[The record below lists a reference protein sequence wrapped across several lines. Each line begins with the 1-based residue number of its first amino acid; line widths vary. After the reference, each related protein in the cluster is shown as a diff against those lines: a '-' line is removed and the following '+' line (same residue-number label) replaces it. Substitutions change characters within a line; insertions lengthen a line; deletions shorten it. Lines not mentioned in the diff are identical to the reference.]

1 MAICK
6 MCHKSIPDGMDFCE
20 ECENKRTNQADESY
34 LDSLLSSVTAESDSK
49 VEDSVEYY
57 EKNNTPPRRA
67 SFEISHGVIKTA
79 PAEAPAPEPE
89 PAAKAETEPA
99 PAEPVT
105 DIAEAVVD
113 TVEEI
118 PETVEDAVEDLSEA
132 VEDASEDIPEAIED
146 AAEEITDIVEDSAA
160 DVSDLTADLDENI
173 GKITDETALDEAEI
187 TEDIPV
193 AAEEIVEDITDSITD
208 ITDETVTDIADA
220 AEDIAADIPDIGAD
234 LSDTSED
241 IPEDMP
247 AGASEEISE
256 DISADAGEDISDD
269 IPTDIGEDIPEDI
282 AAAADEGAESSD
294 DTDVDELLDGLLAD
308 MDAAGAGEP
317 EEEVEPIGEDDL
329 SEIFAAAQQQHE
341 DGEGEGEGEP
351 SSDDLFDI
359 NDAVTEPDGEAADIA
374 SDAETDN
381 AENAE
386 TTDNGSD
393 ESAAAEGDSPAEEPI
408 VDLLD
413 SDLTD
418 AVLDA
423 PDAEPAASE
432 TEELSGPDIEIEL
445 PEPEA
450 GGEQLVDSAS
460 VDSVLDDILDTG
472 HFLSETDL
480 EKLGTD
486 EAPAEASSEETL
498 ADIDNID
505 VDSLLDEIDSGE
517 LDKTIESLD
526 GDAAEKKKSKKKK
539 DKEKKSLFERLFAN
553 VVEELTPEQIEAQ
566 KAKEEAAAKKKIED
580 AEKKKEQKA
589 LSKEEKEKAK
599 AEAKA
604 AKEEEAKKKAEEKK
618 RKAEEAKA
626 KAQKKKEEKLALES
640 LEVNE
645 GRINR
650 AGASI
655 LFVIFAVFAIF
666 IILGTNIYYY
676 NLSIKN
682 AQTEF
687 DRQHYNEAYYEVYGL
702 RIKDK
707 DIELYDK
714 IMTVMYVNIQ
724 LSSYQN
730 YMKSNNREK
739 ALDSLLKGLL
749 RYDKYLE
756 LATLLDIEDDLNYV
770 KSGILEALSTE
781 FQMSEADAYDMM
793 KYVDNVDYSAYIY
806 ELLGDYEVDYQ

>member
-6 MCHKSIPDGMDFCE
+6 MCHKPIPDGMDFCE

-34 LDSLLSSVTAESDSK
+34 LDSLLSSVTAESEDK
-49 VEDSVEYY
+49 VESSVELY

-79 PAEAPAPEPE
+79 PVEEAAPEPV
-89 PAAKAETEPA
+89 TEEVP
-99 PAEPVT
+99 
-105 DIAEAVVD
+105 
-113 TVEEI
+113 
-118 PETVEDAVEDLSEA
+118 
-132 VEDASEDIPEAIED
+132 EDIPEA
-146 AAEEITDIVEDSAA
+146 AEETIETAEDLVADIPDIAA
-160 DVSDLTADLDENI
+160 DLTED
-173 GKITDETALDEAEI
+173 I
-187 TEDIPV
+187 TEDIPE
-193 AAEEIVEDITDSITD
+193 AAEEIVED
-208 ITDETVTDIADA
+208 ETVSEDIPADI
-220 AEDIAADIPDIGAD
+220 EDIAADISEEIPAETEEIAETVEDI
-234 LSDTSED
+234 SDAVED
-241 IPEDMP
+241 IPEAVEEAAEDV
-247 AGASEEISE
+247 ADIAADASEEIADSSE
-256 DISADAGEDISDD
+256 EITEASEEADS
-269 IPTDIGEDIPEDI
+269 
-282 AAAADEGAESSD
+282 
-294 DTDVDELLDGLLAD
+294 DVDELLDGLLAD

-317 EEEVEPIGEDDL
+317 EEETEPIGEDDL
-329 SEIFAAAQQQHE
+329 SEIFAAAQQEHE
-341 DGEGEGEGEP
+341 AEGTEEEAA
-351 SSDDLFDI
+351 SADDLFDI
-359 NDAVTEPDGEAADIA
+359 NDAVAEPDGDAIEDLLGDSIEPDGDAASEDIPA
-374 SDAETDN
+374 DDIPSEDIPSEDIPAEDI
-381 AENAE
+381 
-386 TTDNGSD
+386 
-393 ESAAAEGDSPAEEPI
+393 AAAEADNPEASGEEPI

-413 SDLTD
+413 TD
-418 AVLDA
+418 I
-423 PDAEPAASE
+423 PDAMIDVPEPEPAPAE
-432 TEELSGPDIEIEL
+432 EELPGPEIEIEL

-450 GGEQLVDSAS
+450 GEGGEQLVDSSA
-460 VDSVLDDILDTG
+460 VDSVLDDILNTG
-472 HFLSETDL
+472 SFLSESDL
-480 EKLGTD
+480 ESTND
-486 EAPAEASSEETL
+486 EAEPPAAPAAETL
-498 ADIDNID
+498 ADISDLD
-505 VDSLLDEIDSGE
+505 VDSLLDDIDSGA
-517 LDKTIESLD
+517 LDKTIEDLD
-526 GDAAEKKKSKKKK
+526 GDAQEKKNAKKKK
-539 DKEKKSLFERLFAN
+539 NKEKKSLFERLFAN
-553 VVEELTPEQIEAQ
+553 IVEELTPEQIEEQ

-580 AEKKKEQKA
+580 AEKKKAQKA
-589 LSKEEKEKAK
+589 LSKEEKEKQK
-599 AEAKA
+599 AEDKA
-604 AKEEEAKKKAEEKK
+604 AKEEADKKKAEEKK

-626 KAQKKKEEKLALES
+626 KAQKKKEEKLALEA

-770 KSGILEALSTE
+770 KSGILDALATE
-781 FQMSEADAYDMM
+781 FQMSESDAYDMM

>member
-6 MCHKSIPDGMDFCE
+6 MCHKPIPDGMDFCE

-34 LDSLLSSVTAESDSK
+34 LDSLLSSVTAESKDTA
-49 VEDSVEYY
+49 ENAVEYF
-57 EKNNTPPRRA
+57 EKINTPPRRA
-67 SFEISHGVIKTA
+67 SFEISHGVIRTA
-79 PAEAPAPEPE
+79 PPADEVPE
-89 PAAKAETEPA
+89 PAVEETAAE
-99 PAEPVT
+99 AE
-105 DIAEAVVD
+105 DIAADIPDIAADLSEDITEDITDA
-113 TVEEI
+113 VEE
-118 PETVEDAVEDLSEA
+118 VADAVED
-132 VEDASEDIPEAIED
+132 IPE
-146 AAEEITDIVEDSAA
+146 
-160 DVSDLTADLDENI
+160 
-173 GKITDETALDEAEI
+173 
-187 TEDIPV
+187 
-193 AAEEIVEDITDSITD
+193 AAEEIVETVEDIPDAAEEIAEAVED
-208 ITDETVTDIADA
+208 IPEAAEEIIEDIPESVEEIVEETVDA
-220 AEDIAADIPDIGAD
+220 AEDIAADIPDIA
-234 LSDTSED
+234 SDIAED
-241 IPEDMP
+241 IPE
-247 AGASEEISE
+247 AAEEITE
-256 DISADAGEDISDD
+256 GA
-269 IPTDIGEDIPEDI
+269 EDI
-282 AAAADEGAESSD
+282 AEAAEEIADASEDMAEATD
-294 DTDVDELLDGLLAD
+294 DADVDELLDGLLAD

-317 EEEVEPIGEDDL
+317 EEETEPIGEDDL
-329 SEIFAAAQQQHE
+329 SEIFAAAQQEHE
-341 DGEGEGEGEP
+341 EEGTEEGGEEAA
-351 SSDDLFDI
+351 SADDLFDI
-359 NDAVTEPDGEAADIA
+359 SEAAAEPDG
-374 SDAETDN
+374 DAVEDLLGDAIEPETDAAAEDIPSEDIPAAE

-386 TTDNGSD
+386 AG
-393 ESAAAEGDSPAEEPI
+393 GEEPI

-413 SDLTD
+413 TD
-418 AVLDA
+418 I
-423 PDAEPAASE
+423 PDAMLDVPEPEAASAE
-432 TEELSGPDIEIEL
+432 EELPGPEIEIEL

-450 GGEQLVDSAS
+450 GEGGEQMVDPAT
-460 VDSVLDDILDTG
+460 VDSVLDDILSTG
-472 HFLSETDL
+472 SFLSESDL
-480 EKLGTD
+480 ENTSD
-486 EAPAEASSEETL
+486 ESEPAAAPAEETL
-498 ADIDNID
+498 ADISDLD
-505 VDSLLDEIDSGE
+505 VDSLLDDIDSGD
-517 LDKTIESLD
+517 LDKKIESLD
-526 GDAAEKKKSKKKK
+526 ADAQEKKDAKKKKS
-539 DKEKKSLFERLFAN
+539 KEKKSLFERLFAN

-589 LSKEEKEKAK
+589 LSKEEKEKQK

-770 KSGILEALSTE
+770 KSGILDALASE
-781 FQMSEADAYDMM
+781 FQMSESDAYDMM
-793 KYVDNVDYSAYIY
+793 KYVDNIDYSAYIY

>member
-6 MCHKSIPDGMDFCE
+6 MCHKPIPDGMDFCE

-34 LDSLLSSVTAESDSK
+34 LDSLLSSVTAESNDK
-49 VEDSVEYY
+49 VENAVEYF
-57 EKNNTPPRRA
+57 EKLNTPPRRA
-67 SFEISHGVIKTA
+67 GFEISHGVIKTA
-79 PAEAPAPEPE
+79 PVEDKVPEPVVEETVPVAAPEE
-89 PAAKAETEPA
+89 
-99 PAEPVT
+99 
-105 DIAEAVVD
+105 I
-113 TVEEI
+113 I
-118 PETVEDAVEDLSEA
+118 PETAEEITDTAEDIV
-132 VEDASEDIPEAIED
+132 EDIPEAAEEIID
-146 AAEEITDIVEDSAA
+146 AAEEIPEAVE
-160 DVSDLTADLDENI
+160 
-173 GKITDETALDEAEI
+173 ET
-187 TEDIPV
+187 
-193 AAEEIVEDITDSITD
+193 
-208 ITDETVTDIADA
+208 
-220 AEDIAADIPDIGAD
+220 AEDIAADIPDIADDIAADIPDIAAD
-234 LSDTSED
+234 LTEEIPED
-241 IPEDMP
+241 IPE
-247 AGASEEISE
+247 AVEEASEAAEEIPE
-256 DISADAGEDISDD
+256 AVEEAAEAV
-269 IPTDIGEDIPEDI
+269 EDIPEVVEEAAEDI
-282 AAAADEGAESSD
+282 PVAAEEIAEEVEAIPAESEEIIEAADEGAESSD
-294 DTDVDELLDGLLAD
+294 DADVDELLDGLLAD

-329 SEIFAAAQQQHE
+329 SEIFAAAQQEHE
-341 DGEGEGEGEP
+341 AEGTEEETA
-351 SSDDLFDI
+351 SADDLFDI
-359 NDAVTEPDGEAADIA
+359 NDAVAEPDGDAIEDLLGGSIEPDGDAATEDIP
-374 SDAETDN
+374 SEDIPQEDIPSEDIPAEDI
-381 AENAE
+381 
-386 TTDNGSD
+386 
-393 ESAAAEGDSPAEEPI
+393 AAAEADNPEAAGEEPI

-413 SDLTD
+413 TD
-418 AVLDA
+418 I
-423 PDAEPAASE
+423 PDAMLDVPEPEAAPAE
-432 TEELSGPDIEIEL
+432 EELPGPEIEIEL
-445 PEPEA
+445 PEPESGE
-450 GGEQLVDSAS
+450 GGEQLIDSTA
-460 VDSVLDDILDTG
+460 VDSVLDDILNTG
-472 HFLSETDL
+472 SFLSESDL
-480 EKLGTD
+480 ESTND
-486 EAPAEASSEETL
+486 EAEPPEAPAAETL
-498 ADIDNID
+498 ADISELD
-505 VDSLLDEIDSGE
+505 VDSLLDDIDSGA

-526 GDAAEKKKSKKKK
+526 SEAQEKKNAKKKK
-539 DKEKKSLFERLFAN
+539 NKEKKSLFERLFAN
-553 VVEELTPEQIEAQ
+553 IVEELTPEQIEEQ

-580 AEKKKEQKA
+580 AEKKKAQKA
-589 LSKEEKEKAK
+589 LSKEEKEKQK
-599 AEAKA
+599 AEDKA
-604 AKEEEAKKKAEEKK
+604 AKEEADKKKAEEKK

-626 KAQKKKEEKLALES
+626 KAQKKKEEKLALEA

-730 YMKSNNREK
+730 YIKSNNREK

-770 KSGILEALSTE
+770 KSGILDALASE
-781 FQMSEADAYDMM
+781 FQMSESDAYDMM

>member
-6 MCHKSIPDGMDFCE
+6 MCHKPIPDGMDFCE

-34 LDSLLSSVTAESDSK
+34 LDSLLSSVTAESNDK
-49 VEDSVEYY
+49 VENAVEYF
-57 EKNNTPPRRA
+57 EKLNTLPRKA
-67 SFEISHGVIKTA
+67 GFEISHGVIKTA
-79 PAEAPAPEPE
+79 PIVEEAPTPAVE
-89 PAAKAETEPA
+89 PAVEEVVPEIEPIPEEIIPEETAAEDIIPDEEFPEAAEEITDAVEEIPEA
-99 PAEPVT
+99 AEEIIDAAEEIPEAVEEAVADIPDIAADLAEDIPEAVEEVVEDIPEAIGEAVEDISEPVE
-105 DIAEAVVD
+105 DIAD

-118 PETVEDAVEDLSEA
+118 PE
-132 VEDASEDIPEAIED
+132 ASE
-146 AAEEITDIVEDSAA
+146 
-160 DVSDLTADLDENI
+160 
-173 GKITDETALDEAEI
+173 EI
-187 TEDIPV
+187 TEDI
-193 AAEEIVEDITDSITD
+193 AAEEI
-208 ITDETVTDIADA
+208 
-220 AEDIAADIPDIGAD
+220 
-234 LSDTSED
+234 
-241 IPEDMP
+241 P
-247 AGASEEISE
+247 AE
-256 DISADAGEDISDD
+256 DISADVEV
-269 IPTDIGEDIPEDI
+269 IPEESEEIVDD
-282 AAAADEGAESSD
+282 AEEGTEASDEA
-294 DTDVDELLDGLLAD
+294 DVDELLDGLLAD

-329 SEIFAAAQQQHE
+329 SEIFAAAQQEHE
-341 DGEGEGEGEP
+341 EEGTEEGTEEAAQA
-351 SSDDLFDI
+351 DDLFDI
-359 NDAVTEPDGEAADIA
+359 N
-374 SDAETDN
+374 
-381 AENAE
+381 
-386 TTDNGSD
+386 
-393 ESAAAEGDSPAEEPI
+393 ESAAEPEGDEIEDLLGENTEGSGEEPAEASGEEPI

-413 SDLTD
+413 SDI
-418 AVLDA
+418 
-423 PDAEPAASE
+423 PDAMIDVPEPEPAPAE
-432 TEELSGPDIEIEL
+432 EELPGPEIEIEL

-450 GGEQLVDSAS
+450 GEGGEQLVEAGA
-460 VDSVLDDILDTG
+460 VDSVLDDILASG
-472 HFLSETDL
+472 SFLSEADL
-480 EKLGTD
+480 EGTSD
-486 EAPAEASSEETL
+486 EPEAQAAPAEETL
-498 ADIDNID
+498 ADISDLD
-505 VDSLLDEIDSGE
+505 VDSLLDDIDSGA

-526 GDAAEKKKSKKKK
+526 SEAQEKKNAKKKK
-539 DKEKKSLFERLFAN
+539 KEKKSLFERLFAN

-580 AEKKKEQKA
+580 AEKKKAQKA
-589 LSKEEKEKAK
+589 LSKEEKEKEK

-604 AKEEEAKKKAEEKK
+604 AKEEADKKKAEEKK

-730 YMKSNNREK
+730 YIKSNNREK

-770 KSGILEALSTE
+770 KSGILDALASE
-781 FQMSEADAYDMM
+781 FQMSESDAYDMM

>member
-1 MAICK
+1 
-6 MCHKSIPDGMDFCE
+6 
-20 ECENKRTNQADESY
+20 
-34 LDSLLSSVTAESDSK
+34 
-49 VEDSVEYY
+49 
-57 EKNNTPPRRA
+57 
-67 SFEISHGVIKTA
+67 
-79 PAEAPAPEPE
+79 
-89 PAAKAETEPA
+89 
-99 PAEPVT
+99 
-105 DIAEAVVD
+105 
-113 TVEEI
+113 
-118 PETVEDAVEDLSEA
+118 
-132 VEDASEDIPEAIED
+132 
-146 AAEEITDIVEDSAA
+146 
-160 DVSDLTADLDENI
+160 
-173 GKITDETALDEAEI
+173 
-187 TEDIPV
+187 
-193 AAEEIVEDITDSITD
+193 
-208 ITDETVTDIADA
+208 
-220 AEDIAADIPDIGAD
+220 
-234 LSDTSED
+234 
-241 IPEDMP
+241 
-247 AGASEEISE
+247 
-256 DISADAGEDISDD
+256 
-269 IPTDIGEDIPEDI
+269 
-282 AAAADEGAESSD
+282 
-294 DTDVDELLDGLLAD
+294 

-329 SEIFAAAQQQHE
+329 SEIFAAAQQEHE
-341 DGEGEGEGEP
+341 EEGTEEGTEEAAQA
-351 SSDDLFDI
+351 DDLFDI
-359 NDAVTEPDGEAADIA
+359 N
-374 SDAETDN
+374 
-381 AENAE
+381 
-386 TTDNGSD
+386 
-393 ESAAAEGDSPAEEPI
+393 ESAAEPEGDEIEDLLGENTEGSGEEPAEASGEEPI

-413 SDLTD
+413 SDI
-418 AVLDA
+418 
-423 PDAEPAASE
+423 PDAMIDVPEPEPAPAE
-432 TEELSGPDIEIEL
+432 EELPGPEIEIEL

-450 GGEQLVDSAS
+450 GEGGEQLVEAGA
-460 VDSVLDDILDTG
+460 VDSVLDDILASG
-472 HFLSETDL
+472 SFLSEADL
-480 EKLGTD
+480 EGTSD
-486 EAPAEASSEETL
+486 EPEAQAAPAEETL
-498 ADIDNID
+498 ADISDLD
-505 VDSLLDEIDSGE
+505 VDSLLDDIDSGA

-526 GDAAEKKKSKKKK
+526 SEAQEKKNAKKKK
-539 DKEKKSLFERLFAN
+539 KEKKSLFERLFAN

-580 AEKKKEQKA
+580 AEKKKAQKA
-589 LSKEEKEKAK
+589 LSKEEKEKEK

-604 AKEEEAKKKAEEKK
+604 AKEEADKKKAEEKK

-730 YMKSNNREK
+730 YIKSNNREK

-770 KSGILEALSTE
+770 KSGILDALASE
-781 FQMSEADAYDMM
+781 FQMSESDAYDMM

>member
-1 MAICK
+1 
-6 MCHKSIPDGMDFCE
+6 MDFCE
-20 ECENKRTNQADESY
+20 ECENKRTDQADESY

-79 PAEAPAPEPE
+79 PAEAP
-89 PAAKAETEPA
+89 
-99 PAEPVT
+99 V
-105 DIAEAVVD
+105 
-113 TVEEI
+113 
-118 PETVEDAVEDLSEA
+118 PETVPEPVVPEAIEDAVE
-132 VEDASEDIPEAIED
+132 VIPEAIED
-146 AAEEITDIVEDSAA
+146 VVDELPGAIEDVTEEIPDIVEDSAA
-160 DVSDLTADLDENI
+160 DAVDIASGLEDNI
-173 GKITDETALDEAEI
+173 EEIAEDISEDITDAGEEITDTIEDI
-187 TEDIPV
+187 TEDI
-193 AAEEIVEDITDSITD
+193 T
-208 ITDETVTDIADA
+208 DA
-220 AEDIAADIPDIGAD
+220 AEDISADIPDIGAD
-234 LSDTSED
+234 LTDAAEEITEDITADTGEEIPED
-241 IPEDMP
+241 IPADTEEEIPEDIP
-247 AGASEEISE
+247 ADASEEISE

>member
-34 LDSLLSSVTAESDSK
+34 LDSLLSSVTAESDTK

-79 PAEAPAPEPE
+79 PVEETVPEPE
-89 PAAKAETEPA
+89 A
-99 PAEPVT
+99 
-105 DIAEAVVD
+105 
-113 TVEEI
+113 TVE
-118 PETVEDAVEDLSEA
+118 P
-132 VEDASEDIPEAIED
+132 
-146 AAEEITDIVEDSAA
+146 AAEEIAEDIVEAAEDAA
-160 DVSDLTADLDENI
+160 DIAAATDEVAETIQDTAED
-173 GKITDETALDEAEI
+173 ITDDAADIA
-187 TEDIPV
+187 EDIP
-193 AAEEIVEDITDSITD
+193 AAEEIVEDIPAAEEIVDDIPASADDVVEDIAEDVEGIPEDISEVPEVGEEIIEDIIDTADTVEAPVEDTIDTTEDLVEDIVED
-208 ITDETVTDIADA
+208 ITDTAEETVEDITDT
-220 AEDIAADIPDIGAD
+220 AEDITEDSTGAAD
-234 LSDTSED
+234 ED
-241 IPEDMP
+241 IP
-247 AGASEEISE
+247 
-256 DISADAGEDISDD
+256 AD
-269 IPTDIGEDIPEDI
+269 PGEDIP
-282 AAAADEGAESSD
+282 ADEGAEIPEDLAAASDESAESSD
-294 DTDVDELLDGLLAD
+294 DADVDELLDGLLAD

-317 EEEVEPIGEDDL
+317 EEEIEPIGEDDL

-341 DGEGEGEGEP
+341 DGDGDGEAA
-351 SSDDLFDI
+351 SDDLFDI
-359 NDAVTEPDGEAADIA
+359 NDAVTEPDGESAGDTESGEPDGAEASDSVTDEA
-374 SDAETDN
+374 SDAG
-381 AENAE
+381 A
-386 TTDNGSD
+386 
-393 ESAAAEGDSPAEEPI
+393 GDGDAPAEEPI

-413 SDLTD
+413 SDFTD
-418 AVLDA
+418 AVLDVPEA
-423 PDAEPAASE
+423 DPAATE

-472 HFLSETDL
+472 HFLSENDL
-480 EKLGTD
+480 EQSGAG
-486 EAPAEASSEETL
+486 EAPAAESAEETL
-498 ADIDNID
+498 ADLDNID

>member
-20 ECENKRTNQADESY
+20 ECENKRTDQADESY

-79 PAEAPAPEPE
+79 PAEAP
-89 PAAKAETEPA
+89 
-99 PAEPVT
+99 V
-105 DIAEAVVD
+105 
-113 TVEEI
+113 
-118 PETVEDAVEDLSEA
+118 PETVPEPVVPEAIEDAVE
-132 VEDASEDIPEAIED
+132 VIPEAIED
-146 AAEEITDIVEDSAA
+146 VVDELPGAIEDVTEEIPDIVEDSAA
-160 DVSDLTADLDENI
+160 DAVDIASGLEDNI
-173 GKITDETALDEAEI
+173 EEIAEDISEDITDAGEEITDTIEDI
-187 TEDIPV
+187 TEDI
-193 AAEEIVEDITDSITD
+193 T
-208 ITDETVTDIADA
+208 DA
-220 AEDIAADIPDIGAD
+220 AEDISADIPDIGAD
-234 LSDTSED
+234 LTDAAEEITEDITADTGEEIPED
-241 IPEDMP
+241 IPADTEEEIPEDIP
-247 AGASEEISE
+247 ADASEEISE